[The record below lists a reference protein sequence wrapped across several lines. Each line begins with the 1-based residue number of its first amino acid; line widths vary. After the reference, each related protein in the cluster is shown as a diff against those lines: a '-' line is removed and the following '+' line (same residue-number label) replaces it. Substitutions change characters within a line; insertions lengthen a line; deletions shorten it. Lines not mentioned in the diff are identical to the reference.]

1 MSYARLPRAV
11 VSMTL
16 GMSAMGL
23 SSLTIYD
30 ESDAPPRRC
39 RLSGGEIQ
47 TEVGDTPER
56 VRTKAGGGDAQL
68 HPRVVRPAALLL
80 DRLAAAE
87 LPSQVQIEVGDRE
100 LQRGRKRDQLLGR
113 DVLESALDFGKIGGR
128 EARRPGD
135 FRQGA
140 LGLVAPPPEKG
151 AEGGA
156 NRIRIFALSVGHM
169 PSA

>member
-1 MSYARLPRAV
+1 
-11 VSMTL
+11 MTL

-23 SSLTIYD
+23 SSLAVHD

-87 LPSQVQIEVGDRE
+87 LPSQGQIEVGDRE

-140 LGLVAPPPEKG
+140 LGRSEEHTSELQSRLHLVCRLLLEKKKKDS
-151 AEGGA
+151 
-156 NRIRIFALSVGHM
+156 NRTDTCAK
-169 PSA
+169 

>member
-1 MSYARLPRAV
+1 MSYARSPRAV

-47 TEVGDTPER
+47 TEVGDAPER
-56 VRTKAGGGDAQL
+56 VRTKAGGGNAQL

-80 DRLAAAE
+80 DRLTAAE

-100 LQRGRKRDQLLGR
+100 LQRCGKRDQLLGR
-113 DVLESALDFGKIGGR
+113 DVLETALDFGKIGGR
-128 EARRPGD
+128 QARRRGD
-135 FRQGA
+135 LRQRA
-140 LGLVAPPPEKG
+140 PGLVAPPPEKG
-151 AEGGA
+151 AEGGP
-156 NRIRIFALSVGHM
+156 NRIRIFALSVCHM
-169 PSA
+169 P